1 MSYLSKQRGWFSL
14 VGAGV
19 GVIDGRGVGSDD
31 GSGVGVYVGNGVGA
45 GVEGIGVGRPVGAQ
59 IPNKHVLS
67 Q

>member
-1 MSYLSKQRGWFSL
+1 M
-14 VGAGV
+14 